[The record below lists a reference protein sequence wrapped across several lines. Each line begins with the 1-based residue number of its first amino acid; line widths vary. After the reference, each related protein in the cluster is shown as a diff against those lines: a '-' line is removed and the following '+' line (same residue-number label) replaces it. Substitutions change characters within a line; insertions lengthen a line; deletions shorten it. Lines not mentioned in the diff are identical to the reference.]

1 MPTSYDFKEPV
12 PYSGYDKLPP
22 NYLMDPML
30 QHQQFQQQT
39 ISGAMENRRIA
50 ELETKLDAI
59 AQLLYHNRHLFEG
72 LVPDLAKPTEPPKKM
87 KTEVEIRKEMHELQE
102 KAKADGVFE
111 PKNV

>member
-1 MPTSYDFKEPV
+1 M
-12 PYSGYDKLPP
+12 
-22 NYLMDPML
+22 
-30 QHQQFQQQT
+30 
-39 ISGAMENRRIA
+39 
-50 ELETKLDAI
+50 
-59 AQLLYHNRHLFEG
+59 YHNRHLFEG